1 MNHGTEEIAAAGV
14 RERLAMYQ
22 EECKKKKDM
31 PRREEKPVGALEPDK
46 TDIQKFMTTPSKTPI
61 TKVVINPGRL
71 SESLLFDF
79 ESSAH
84 VDDDDNALESSHR
97 SSMVSTLR
105 PGMMRGNSFD
115 GAEPDMSDV
124 YGTSVR
130 RGGYRPD
137 ADLSL
142 RPGSFRGSS
151 FDDDK
156 PKEVKD
162 EEESKAKEHVLDILN
177 QFARDS
183 GDSPEDMQVSGFTAM
198 KDRYLTAIE
207 QLRPEPV
214 DHTLMQGSENKE
226 EAKRSKKEKLRE
238 EADKM
243 TRYEDLKKQWIEY
256 EAAAQ
261 DKPAIPSEIAEEIK
275 KREADVADAWTD
287 FAEKIVEEVQENSE
301 SDSSDEDHDLAQWI
315 AEAKRLKL
323 EKELRAN
330 AQKKEDRRKRREEH
344 QKMLESEDA
353 DIIEAARQLK
363 AKATKNAAVKD
374 VEEVSADEESIGDI
388 AGELERE
395 KKESTAYLN
404 DSSGD
409 EADDDRLGMNKSF
422 VKHKVRNNQESL
434 STLGSQKDKLVLSDT
449 DSDSDAAEE
458 PSSNSLKQTKKGSPS
473 AFLDSSD
480 EETEDESLGMSKSF
494 SKFKT
499 RDLPSDKK
507 SSQWLAKT
515 NSKSKIDDESDDD
528 SEAPNAGDKKLKKKK
543 NKEKD
548 KEKKKKDKDSKKKK
562 ETESKSK
569 KTKVTKEDDSDN
581 ETQKRKNKEV
591 KKKNKEKAPSV
602 ELGTVEKLEIPV
614 AALNPDG
621 TNWKDP
627 FKAWM
632 NKPKKVKIEGARIN
646 VRVPEKTDC
655 WRKTR
660 HNFIMDNAPF
670 YWHKIA
676 GDFEVVCKISGGF
689 EKMYDKAGLMIRQDE
704 ENWIMSGMECF
715 NDQMN
720 HSTCITRDYTDWS
733 LAPLPENSEKV
744 GIWFAIK
751 RLGDAI
757 ETFYSIEGKKW
768 IQTRQGLFSSAPVL
782 KVGIVC
788 ACPMGDPFKVNFD
801 MYRCKNI

>member
-499 RDLPSDKK
+499 RDLPSDKE

-562 ETESKSK
+562 ET
-569 KTKVTKEDDSDN
+569 
-581 ETQKRKNKEV
+581 
-591 KKKNKEKAPSV
+591 
-602 ELGTVEKLEIPV
+602 
-614 AALNPDG
+614 
-621 TNWKDP
+621 
-627 FKAWM
+627 
-632 NKPKKVKIEGARIN
+632 
-646 VRVPEKTDC
+646 
-655 WRKTR
+655 
-660 HNFIMDNAPF
+660 F